1 MSTIYLISTQG
12 KLSKK
17 GETLVLRMD
26 ENTTKTI
33 FPFKTEQLV
42 LIGNIDLSTP
52 ALKFLMHRQ
61 IDTVFINKNG
71 KYNGRLDFRSGKNIF
86 LRIKQFERLK
96 NENFRL
102 KLAQSIVNAKLKNQ
116 LHFIQRI
123 GRKRKPHD
131 KITQAKEQINT
142 LLLKVP
148 TAASLDTL
156 RGYEGAAARAY
167 FSVYKQALLPQFARF
182 EGRSMNPPQDNVNAV
197 LSFLYTL
204 ILYRVDAALETE
216 GLDPYAGYFHSIGY
230 GKRSLSFDMMEE
242 YRTPLADTLTV
253 ALFNLGILQED
264 DFREVVFSS
273 EDDDFPL
280 ELNDEHEAF
289 NEKKGVLLNR
299 QGLRKVIAQ
308 FEKKLQ
314 TEIYFT
320 PLQRRINY
328 KQLIGQQMKHF
339 KRVVNGEEENYKPLI
354 QK

>member
-12 KLSKK
+12 KLTKK
-17 GETLVLRMD
+17 GETLVLHMD

-71 KYNGRLDFRSGKNIF
+71 RYNGRLDFSQGKNIF
-86 LRIKQFERLK
+86 LRIKQYERLK
-96 NENFRL
+96 DEAFRL
-102 KLAQSIVNAKLKNQ
+102 RLAKSIVSAKLKNQ

-123 GRKRKPHD
+123 GRKREEKQ
-131 KITQAKEQINT
+131 KINAAKEQIRALWN
-142 LLLKVP
+142 KAQQ
-148 TAASLDTL
+148 AASLDSL

-167 FSVYKQALLPQFARF
+167 FSVFQHALLPDFARF
-182 EGRSMNPPQDNVNAV
+182 DGRSMNPPQDNVNAV

-216 GLDPYAGYFHSIGY
+216 GLDPYAGYFHALGY
-230 GKRSLSFDMMEE
+230 GKRTLSFDLMEE
-242 YRTPLADTLTV
+242 YRTPLADTLTI
-253 ALFNLGILQED
+253 ALFNLGVLQES
-264 DFREVVFSS
+264 DFREVVFSAES
-273 EDDDFPL
+273 DDFPL
-280 ELNDEHEAF
+280 EPDEEHEAF
-289 NEKKGVLLNR
+289 NEKKGILLNR
-299 QGLRKVIAQ
+299 DGLRKVITQ
-308 FEKKLQ
+308 FEKKLD

-320 PLQRRINY
+320 PLQKRISY
-328 KQLIGQQMKHF
+328 KQLIMQQVKHF
-339 KRVVNGEEENYKPLI
+339 KRVLNGEEETYRPLV